1 MFIYSQINNIELKKN
16 CFLIFLKSSNF
27 KNKKINSII
36 LNSSIIKLHKNKF
49 LFKFFLK
56 KKFNFFIKFTKFY
69 KFFYLWVEFFFKKFS
84 NNLYVFTKLYKNPNL
99 NTFSLK
105 YNIVKPYQKLFNRS
119 FKLYTYL
126 LTIFHTLVKFK
137 SLIFFQN
144 FIKRFFKHVNFFK
157 HKFLIFYI
165 RKCIRALSTSIFKF
179 YGINGLYLRLHGKIA
194 KAGNSRKQK
203 YLVRYNSISTNHSN
217 NYLIEKFQI
226 FTFTGSIGCTILMSL
241 K

>member
-1 MFIYSQINNIELKKN
+1 MFILSHKNNFYHIQNFFQLNINSHKYLKYKILTKTLNTPDVLKKY
-16 CFLIFLKSSNF
+16 NF
-27 KNKKINSII
+27 V
-36 LNSSIIKLHKNKF
+36 
-49 LFKFFLK
+49 FKFFLK
-56 KKFNFFIKFTKFY
+56 KKFTFINKFTKFY

-84 NNLYVFTKLYKNPNL
+84 HNLYIFTKLFQNPTL
-99 NTFSLK
+99 NKFAIKFNT
-105 YNIVKPYQKLFNRS
+105 IKPYQRLFNRS
-119 FKLYTYL
+119 FKLYSYL
-126 LTIFHTLVKFK
+126 INIFHTLVKFK
-137 SLIFFQN
+137 SLSFFQN
-144 FIKRFFKHVNFFK
+144 FIKRFFKQVNFFK

-203 YLVRYNSISTNHSN
+203 FLIKYNSISTNHSN

-226 FTFTGSIGCTILMSL
+226 FTFTGSIGCTILLSI